1 MSDLMKKNSTWS
13 ISEVSQF
20 NISSIKEEVL
30 LYSKEWLI
38 DTSRQETYETHKNTQ
53 AISMI
58 TSDYNW
64 KPGTELIVENKKEF
78 DNQESRIEIDKIY
91 KHLEEVYSGRVIR
104 SEIVNLRANTEIRKH
119 VDGGAVLHYARRC
132 HIPLITNKDVYFTVN
147 NNTINMLEGTCYEI
161 NNSMPHSVSNKSNFD
176 RVHIIIDI
184 MPDNMLNYVK
194 IGDLK

>member
-1 MSDLMKKNSTWS
+1 MKKNSTWS
-13 ISEVSQF
+13 INEMSKF

-30 LYSKEWLI
+30 CYSKEWLI
-38 DTSRQETYETHKNTQ
+38 DTTRQETYETHKNTQ
-53 AISMI
+53 AISLI
-58 TSDYNW
+58 SSDYNW
-64 KPGTELIVENKKEF
+64 RPGTSLIVKNKKTF
-78 DNQESRIEIDKIY
+78 DNESSNNEIDDIY
-91 KHLEEVYSGRVIR
+91 VYLEDMFSGRVIR
-104 SEIVNLRANTEIRKH
+104 SEIVNLRANTDVRKH

-132 HIPLITNKDVYFTVN
+132 HVPIITNKDVYFTVN
-147 NNTINMLEGTCYEI
+147 NNTVNMLEGTCYEI